1 MEKGR
6 DVHGVYRYAS
16 THAQSRQ
23 GLECLS
29 MQAVLL
35 TRLLLELGMHA
46 MTISCQCQHL
56 RELHGMIGLMAGM
69 HLRQDLVWVRTTCL
83 AQGPRYVLQITT
95 VQHKQMFVPHQQLP
109 SPNMGMLD
117 SGQQFATA
125 PPGGFLG
132 SKRASAMQ
140 QAVSR

>member
-1 MEKGR
+1 MFKHASCAADTTASGAWHACR
-6 DVHGVYRYAS
+6 DNQLPVH
-16 THAQSRQ
+16 
-23 GLECLS
+23 
-29 MQAVLL
+29 
-35 TRLLLELGMHA
+35 
-46 MTISCQCQHL
+46 
-56 RELHGMIGLMAGM
+56 ELHGMIGLMAGM